1 MKRQTWIVCDHEDNE
16 LFRGCKTQAYKFY
29 KKHGGYRCKLSIG
42 HLILER
48 DVNGN
53 WIDV

>member
-1 MKRQTWIVCDHEDNE
+1 MRRQTWIVCDGNDNE
-16 LFRGCKTQAYKFY
+16 LFRGCKTKAYQFY
-29 KKHGGYRCKLSIG
+29 KHGGGSRCGLSIG